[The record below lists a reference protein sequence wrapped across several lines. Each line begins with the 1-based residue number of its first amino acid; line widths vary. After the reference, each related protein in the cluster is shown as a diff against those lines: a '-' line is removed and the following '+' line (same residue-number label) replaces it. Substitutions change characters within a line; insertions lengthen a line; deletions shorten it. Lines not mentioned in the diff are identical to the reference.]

1 MAQMLLRNATT
12 KVAEA
17 LQGAIMELANQQK
30 SVVTAEVMILALVE
44 QKDSIVLRIFEE
56 LKRDSGALRRELS
69 DRILAHA
76 QTLPDIPPG
85 KTGTMRISQELQN
98 LFEAAEAQRKKFGD
112 DYVSTGAVFLAGFDK
127 NIPGA
132 RQVLSDCGLEYESSY
147 KALVA
152 IRGNLKIDQK
162 DDESRQSMIDKYTT
176 DMTALA
182 RRGALDP
189 VIGREMEIERVI
201 EILSRRKKNNP
212 VLIGEPGVGKT
223 VIVEGLAQRIVEAN
237 VPEHLLNKR
246 VLSLEM
252 GTLIAGA
259 KMQGEFE
266 ERLKTIIDEVVSSS
280 GEIIVF
286 IDELHTV
293 VGAGRTGGG
302 LDASNMLKPALA
314 RGMMQC
320 IGATTNREYKQ
331 FVESD
336 KALERRFQHV
346 RVQEPS
352 VAQTVEVL
360 KGLRPKY
367 EAHHQIEYTD
377 AALSSA
383 AELSDR
389 YIVDRCLP
397 DKAIDL
403 MDEAGASKHLK
414 VIHTPQALRA
424 LETERQALQEKKA
437 DAFKA
442 QDFERM
448 AAHQMELSRVE
459 AKIAAE
465 RQNSHSN
472 MNESERRVDAQDI
485 AAVVHRLTGI
495 PVDKMMSAEAERLR
509 NLESRLQV
517 RVIGQSHAVHS
528 VANAIRRNRAGLRKP
543 DAPIASFLFLGPTG
557 VGKTEL
563 AKAIAAELM
572 NDEAKIIRI
581 DMSEFMERHSVSKL
595 VGSPPGYVGYGEG
608 GQLTEKVRH
617 QPYSVVLFDEFE
629 KAHPDIYN
637 LLLQVLDE
645 GWLTDS
651 EGQRVSFRNCVIVGT
666 SNIGSEHLT
675 QARRPV
681 GIAAQAE
688 PLDESEEKKL
698 VLGEVKNHLRPEFV
712 NRLDEIIVF
721 HRLGATELS
730 AILGIQIRELAGRLE
745 RLGLTL
751 NVSESAQKALLEG
764 IDAASY
770 GARPLRRRIEQT
782 IENEIANLLV
792 SPNPPSSGEIQ
803 VDHHSGKFKITGIG
817 ASPGAKPGEVQRGQ
831 QPK

>member
-1 MAQMLLRNATT
+1 MAQMLLRNATS

-17 LQGAIMELANQQK
+17 LQGAIMELVNLQK
-30 SVVTAEVMILALVE
+30 SVVTAEVLILALVE
-44 QKDSIVLRIFEE
+44 QKDSVVIRIFEE

-76 QTLPDIPPG
+76 QTLPDIPQG
-85 KTGTMRISQELQN
+85 KTGSMRISQELQN
-98 LFEAAEAQRKKFGD
+98 LFEAADVQRKKFGD

-127 NIPGA
+127 SVPGA
-132 RQVLSDCGLEYESSY
+132 RQILLDCGLDYEASY
-147 KALVA
+147 KALSA

-162 DDESRQSMIDKYTT
+162 DDESRQSLIDKYTT

-182 RRGALDP
+182 RRGGLDP
-189 VIGREMEIERVI
+189 VIGREPEIERVI

-223 VIVEGLAQRIVEAN
+223 VIVEGLAQRIIAAD

-252 GTLIAGA
+252 GSLIAGA

-266 ERLKTIIDEVVSSS
+266 ERLKTIIDEVVSSA

-331 FVESD
+331 YIESD
-336 KALERRFQHV
+336 KALERRFQPV
-346 RVQEPS
+346 RVPQPT
-352 VAQTVEVL
+352 VAQTVEIL

-377 AALSSA
+377 AGLIAA
-383 AELSDR
+383 AEMSDR
-389 YIVDRCLP
+389 YISERYLP

-403 MDEAGASKHLK
+403 MDEAGSLKHLK
-414 VIHTPQALRA
+414 VIHTPQALRS
-424 LETERQALQEKKA
+424 LESERQVLSEKKA

-442 QDFERM
+442 QDFEQM

-459 AKIAAE
+459 AKITAE
-465 RQNSHSN
+465 RQTHQSAMS
-472 MNESERRVDAQDI
+472 ETERRVDARDI
-485 AAVVHRLTGI
+485 AAVVHRITGI
-495 PVDKMMSAEAERLR
+495 PVEKMISAEAERLR
-509 NLESRLQV
+509 NLESHLQS
-517 RVIGQSHAVHS
+517 RVIGQTHAVHS

-572 NDEAKIIRI
+572 GDESKIVRI
-581 DMSEFMERHSVSKL
+581 DMSEYMEKHSISKL

-608 GQLTEKVRH
+608 GQLTEKVRQ

-629 KAHPDIYN
+629 KAHPDTYN

-651 EGQRVSFRNCVIVGT
+651 EGQRVSFRNCVIIGT
-666 SNIGSEHLT
+666 SNIGSEHLNLKK
-675 QARRPV
+675 RPM
-681 GIAAQAE
+681 GIAAQSEPVDEGAE
-688 PLDESEEKKL
+688 KNL
-698 VLGEVKNHLRPEFV
+698 VMNEVKNYLRPEFI
-712 NRLDEIIVF
+712 NRLDEIIIF
-721 HRLGATELS
+721 HRLGVSELQAILEIQLKDLAARLVPLGLKMELS
-730 AILGIQIRELAGRLE
+730 AEAR
-745 RLGLTL
+745 
-751 NVSESAQKALLEG
+751 KALLEG
-764 IDAASY
+764 IDASTY

-782 IENEIANLLV
+782 VENEIANLLV
-792 SPNPPSSGEIQ
+792 SANPPSSGAIK
-803 VDHHSGKFKITGIG
+803 VDYKGGEFKLS
-817 ASPGAKPGEVQRGQ
+817 AVDQRDS
-831 QPK
+831 

>member
-1 MAQMLLRNATT
+1 MAQMLLRNATS

-17 LQGAIMELANQQK
+17 LQGAIMELVNLQK
-30 SVVTAEVMILALVE
+30 SVVTAEVLILALVE
-44 QKDSIVLRIFEE
+44 QKDSVVIRIFEE

-76 QTLPDIPPG
+76 QTLPDIPQG
-85 KTGTMRISQELQN
+85 KTGSMRISQELQN
-98 LFEAAEAQRKKFGD
+98 LFEAADVQRKKFGD

-127 NIPGA
+127 SVPGA
-132 RQVLSDCGLEYESSY
+132 RQILLDCGLDYEASY
-147 KALVA
+147 KALSA

-162 DDESRQSMIDKYTT
+162 DDESRQSLIDKYTT

-182 RRGALDP
+182 RRGGLDP
-189 VIGREMEIERVI
+189 VIGREPEIERVI
-201 EILSRRKKNNP
+201 ETLSRRKKNNP

-223 VIVEGLAQRIVEAN
+223 VIVEGLAQRIIAAD

-252 GTLIAGA
+252 GSLIAGA

-266 ERLKTIIDEVVSSS
+266 ERLKTIIDEVVSSA

-331 FVESD
+331 YIESD
-336 KALERRFQHV
+336 KALERRFQPV
-346 RVQEPS
+346 RVPQPT
-352 VAQTVEVL
+352 VAQTVEIL

-377 AALSSA
+377 AGLIAA
-383 AELSDR
+383 AEMSDR
-389 YIVDRCLP
+389 YISERYLP

-403 MDEAGASKHLK
+403 MDEAGSLKHLK
-414 VIHTPQALRA
+414 VIHTPQALRS
-424 LETERQALQEKKA
+424 LESERQVLSEKKA

-442 QDFERM
+442 QDFEQM

-459 AKIAAE
+459 AKITAE
-465 RQNSHSN
+465 RQTHQSAMS
-472 MNESERRVDAQDI
+472 ETERRVDARDI
-485 AAVVHRLTGI
+485 AAVVHRITGI
-495 PVDKMMSAEAERLR
+495 PVEKMISAEAERLR
-509 NLESRLQV
+509 NLESHLQS
-517 RVIGQSHAVHS
+517 RVIGQTHAVHS

-572 NDEAKIIRI
+572 GDESKIVRI
-581 DMSEFMERHSVSKL
+581 DMSEYMEKHSISKL

-608 GQLTEKVRH
+608 GQLTEKVRQ

-629 KAHPDIYN
+629 KAHPDTYN

-651 EGQRVSFRNCVIVGT
+651 EGQRVSFRNCVIIGT
-666 SNIGSEHLT
+666 SNIGSEHLNLKK
-675 QARRPV
+675 RPM
-681 GIAAQAE
+681 GIAAQSEPVDEGAE
-688 PLDESEEKKL
+688 KNL
-698 VLGEVKNHLRPEFV
+698 VMNEVKNYLRPEFI
-712 NRLDEIIVF
+712 NRLDEIIIF
-721 HRLGATELS
+721 HRLGVSELQAILEIQLKDLAARLVPLGLKMELS
-730 AILGIQIRELAGRLE
+730 AEAR
-745 RLGLTL
+745 
-751 NVSESAQKALLEG
+751 KALLEG
-764 IDAASY
+764 IDASTY

-782 IENEIANLLV
+782 VENEIANLLV
-792 SPNPPSSGEIQ
+792 SANPPSSGAIK
-803 VDHHSGKFKITGIG
+803 VDYKGGEFKLS
-817 ASPGAKPGEVQRGQ
+817 AVDQRDS
-831 QPK
+831 

>member
-1 MAQMLLRNATT
+1 MAQMLLRNATS

-17 LQGAIMELANQQK
+17 LQGAIMELVNLQK
-30 SVVTAEVMILALVE
+30 SVVTAEVLILALIE

-76 QTLPDIPPG
+76 QTLPDIPSG
-85 KTGTMRISQELQN
+85 KTGSMRISQELQN
-98 LFEAAEAQRKKFGD
+98 LFEAADVQRKKFGD

-127 NIPGA
+127 TVVGL
-132 RQVLSDCGLEYESSY
+132 RQILTDSNLDYESSY
-147 KALVA
+147 KALSA

-176 DMTALA
+176 DMTAIA
-182 RRGALDP
+182 RRGGLDP
-189 VIGREMEIERVI
+189 VIGREAEIERVI

-223 VIVEGLAQRIVEAN
+223 VIVEGLAQRIVAAD

-252 GTLIAGA
+252 GSLIAGA

-266 ERLKTIIDEVVSSS
+266 ERLKTIIDEVVSSA

-293 VGAGRTGGG
+293 VGTGRTGGG

-331 FVESD
+331 YIESD
-336 KALERRFQHV
+336 KALERRFQPV
-346 RVQEPS
+346 RVPQPT
-352 VAQTVEVL
+352 VAQTIEIL

-377 AALSSA
+377 AALIAA
-383 AELSDR
+383 AEMSDR
-389 YIVDRCLP
+389 YIADRHLP

-403 MDEAGASKHLK
+403 MDEAGSSKHLK
-414 VIHTPQALRA
+414 VIHTPLALRV
-424 LETERQALQEKKA
+424 LESERQALHEKKA
-437 DAFKA
+437 EAFKA

-448 AAHQMELSRVE
+448 ASHQMELSRVE
-459 AKIAAE
+459 AKITGE
-465 RQNSHSN
+465 RQKYQSATS
-472 MNESERRVDAQDI
+472 EQERRVDARDI

-495 PVDKMMSAEAERLR
+495 PVEKMLSAEAERLR
-509 NLESRLQV
+509 NLESYLQQ
-517 RVIGQSHAVHS
+517 RVIGQAHAVHS
-528 VANAIRRNRAGLRKP
+528 VANAIRRNRAGLRKA

-572 NDEAKIIRI
+572 GDESKIIRI
-581 DMSEFMERHSVSKL
+581 DMSEFMEKHSVSKM

-608 GQLTEKVRH
+608 GQLTEKVRQ

-666 SNIGSEHLT
+666 SNIGSEHLLPK
-675 QARRPV
+675 RRPL
-681 GIAAQAE
+681 GIASQVEPVDEVAE
-688 PLDESEEKKL
+688 KNL
-698 VLGEVKNHLRPEFV
+698 VLGEVKNYLRPEFI

-721 HRLGATELS
+721 HRLGTLELE
-730 AILGIQIRELAGRLE
+730 AILEIQIQDLTSRLE
-745 RLGLTL
+745 RLGLKID
-751 NVSESAQKALLEG
+751 VSKAARSALLEG
-764 IDAASY
+764 IDASSY

-792 SPNPPSSGEIQ
+792 SPNPPASGTIK
-803 VDHHSGKFKITGIG
+803 VDFQNGQFKLTG
-817 ASPGAKPGEVQRGQ
+817 VDQGQ
-831 QPK
+831 L

>member
-1 MAQMLLRNATT
+1 MAQMLLRNATS

-17 LQGAIMELANQQK
+17 LQGAIMELVNLQK
-30 SVVTAEVMILALVE
+30 SVVTAEVLILALVE
-44 QKDSIVLRIFEE
+44 QKDSVVIRIFEE

-76 QTLPDIPPG
+76 QTLPDIPQG
-85 KTGTMRISQELQN
+85 KTGSMRISQELQN
-98 LFEAAEAQRKKFGD
+98 LFEAADIQRKKFGD

-127 NIPGA
+127 GVPGA
-132 RQVLSDCGLEYESSY
+132 RQILLDCGLDYETSY
-147 KALVA
+147 KALSA

-189 VIGREMEIERVI
+189 VIGREPEIERVI

-223 VIVEGLAQRIVEAN
+223 VIVEGLAQRIIAAN

-252 GTLIAGA
+252 GSLIAGA

-266 ERLKTIIDEVVSSS
+266 ERLKTIIDEVVSSA

-331 FVESD
+331 YIESD
-336 KALERRFQHV
+336 KALERRFQPV
-346 RVQEPS
+346 RVPQPT
-352 VAQTVEVL
+352 VAQTVEIL

-377 AALSSA
+377 AGLIAA
-383 AELSDR
+383 AEMSDR
-389 YIVDRCLP
+389 YISERFLP

-403 MDEAGASKHLK
+403 IDEAGSLKHLK
-414 VIHTPQALRA
+414 VIHTPQALRT
-424 LETERQALQEKKA
+424 LESERQALLEKKA
-437 DAFKA
+437 EAFKA
-442 QDFERM
+442 QDFEQM

-459 AKIAAE
+459 AKITAE
-465 RQNSHSN
+465 RHNQQSAMS
-472 MNESERRVDAQDI
+472 ETERRVDASDI

-495 PVDKMMSAEAERLR
+495 PVEKMISAEAERLR
-509 NLESRLQV
+509 NLEAHLQA
-517 RVIGQSHAVHS
+517 RVIGQTHAVHS

-563 AKAIAAELM
+563 AKAIATELM
-572 NDEAKIIRI
+572 GDESKIVRI
-581 DMSEFMERHSVSKL
+581 DMSEYMEKHSVSKL

-608 GQLTEKVRH
+608 GQLTEKVRQ

-651 EGQRVSFRNCVIVGT
+651 EGQRVSFRNCVIIGT
-666 SNIGSEHLT
+666 SNIGSEHLNLKK
-675 QARRPV
+675 RPM
-681 GIAAQAE
+681 GIAAQSEPVDEGAE
-688 PLDESEEKKL
+688 KSL
-698 VLGEVKNHLRPEFV
+698 VMSEVKNYLRPEFI

-721 HRLGATELS
+721 HRLGASELQAILEIQLKDLARRMEPLGFTMELS
-730 AILGIQIRELAGRLE
+730 EEAR
-745 RLGLTL
+745 
-751 NVSESAQKALLEG
+751 SALLEG
-764 IDAASY
+764 IDASTY

-782 IENEIANLLV
+782 VENEIANLLV
-792 SPNPPSSGEIQ
+792 SENPPSSGVIK
-803 VDHHSGKFKITGIG
+803 VDYEDGKFKLS
-817 ASPGAKPGEVQRGQ
+817 AVAQR
-831 QPK
+831 KS

>member
-1 MAQMLLRNATT
+1 MAQMLLRNATS

-17 LQGAIMELANQQK
+17 LQGAIMELVNLQK
-30 SVVTAEVMILALVE
+30 SVVTAEVLILALVE
-44 QKDSIVLRIFEE
+44 QKDSVVIRIFEE

-76 QTLPDIPPG
+76 QTLPDIPQG
-85 KTGTMRISQELQN
+85 KTGSMRISQELQN
-98 LFEAAEAQRKKFGD
+98 LFEAADVQRKKFGD

-127 NIPGA
+127 SVPGA
-132 RQVLSDCGLEYESSY
+132 RQILLDCGLDYEASY
-147 KALVA
+147 KALSA

-162 DDESRQSMIDKYTT
+162 DDESRQSLIDKYTT

-182 RRGALDP
+182 RRGGLDP
-189 VIGREMEIERVI
+189 VIGREPEIERVI

-223 VIVEGLAQRIVEAN
+223 VIVEGLAQRIIAAD

-252 GTLIAGA
+252 GSLIAGA

-266 ERLKTIIDEVVSSS
+266 ERLKTIIDEVVSSA

-331 FVESD
+331 YIESD
-336 KALERRFQHV
+336 KALERRFQPV
-346 RVQEPS
+346 RVPQPT
-352 VAQTVEVL
+352 VAQTVEIL

-377 AALSSA
+377 AGLIAA
-383 AELSDR
+383 AEMSDR
-389 YIVDRCLP
+389 YISERYLP

-403 MDEAGASKHLK
+403 MDEAGSLKHLK
-414 VIHTPQALRA
+414 VIHTPQALRS
-424 LETERQALQEKKA
+424 LESERQVLSEKKA

-442 QDFERM
+442 QDFEQM

-459 AKIAAE
+459 AKITAE
-465 RQNSHSN
+465 RQTHQSAMS
-472 MNESERRVDAQDI
+472 EAERRVDARDI
-485 AAVVHRLTGI
+485 AAVVHRITGI
-495 PVDKMMSAEAERLR
+495 PVEKMISAEAERLR
-509 NLESRLQV
+509 NLESHLQS
-517 RVIGQSHAVHS
+517 RVIGQTHAVHS

-572 NDEAKIIRI
+572 GDESKIVRI
-581 DMSEFMERHSVSKL
+581 DMSEYMEKHSISKL

-608 GQLTEKVRH
+608 GQLTEKVRQ

-629 KAHPDIYN
+629 KAHPDTYN

-651 EGQRVSFRNCVIVGT
+651 EGQRVSFRNCVIIGT
-666 SNIGSEHLT
+666 SNIGSEHLNLKK
-675 QARRPV
+675 RPM
-681 GIAAQAE
+681 GIAAQSEPVDEGAE
-688 PLDESEEKKL
+688 KNL
-698 VLGEVKNHLRPEFV
+698 VMNEVKNYLRPEFI
-712 NRLDEIIVF
+712 NRLDEIIIF
-721 HRLGATELS
+721 HRLGVSELQAILEIQLKDLAARLVPLGLKMELS
-730 AILGIQIRELAGRLE
+730 AEAR
-745 RLGLTL
+745 
-751 NVSESAQKALLEG
+751 KALLEG
-764 IDAASY
+764 IDASTY

-782 IENEIANLLV
+782 VENEIANLLV
-792 SPNPPSSGEIQ
+792 SANPPSSGAIK
-803 VDHHSGKFKITGIG
+803 VDYKGGEFKLS
-817 ASPGAKPGEVQRGQ
+817 AVDQRDS
-831 QPK
+831 

>member
-1 MAQMLLRNATT
+1 MAQMLLRTATS

-17 LQGAIMELANQQK
+17 LQGAIMELVNLQK
-30 SVVTAEVMILALVE
+30 SVVTAEVLILALVE
-44 QKDSIVLRIFEE
+44 QKDSVVIRIFEE

-76 QTLPDIPPG
+76 QTLPDIPQG
-85 KTGTMRISQELQN
+85 KTGSMRISQELQN
-98 LFEAAEAQRKKFGD
+98 LFEAADVQRKKFGD

-127 NIPGA
+127 SVPGA
-132 RQVLSDCGLEYESSY
+132 RQILLDCGLDYEASY
-147 KALVA
+147 KALSA

-162 DDESRQSMIDKYTT
+162 DDESRQSLIDKYTT

-182 RRGALDP
+182 RRGGLDP
-189 VIGREMEIERVI
+189 VIGREPEIERVI

-223 VIVEGLAQRIVEAN
+223 VIVEGLAQRIIAAD

-252 GTLIAGA
+252 GSLIAGA

-266 ERLKTIIDEVVSSS
+266 ERLKTIIDEVVSSA

-331 FVESD
+331 YIESD
-336 KALERRFQHV
+336 KALERRFQPV
-346 RVQEPS
+346 RVPQPT
-352 VAQTVEVL
+352 VAQTVEIL

-377 AALSSA
+377 AGLIAA
-383 AELSDR
+383 AEMSDR
-389 YIVDRCLP
+389 YISERYLP

-403 MDEAGASKHLK
+403 MDEAGSLKHLK
-414 VIHTPQALRA
+414 VIHTPQALRS
-424 LETERQALQEKKA
+424 LESERQVLSEKKA

-442 QDFERM
+442 QDFEQM

-459 AKIAAE
+459 AKITAE
-465 RQNSHSN
+465 RQTHQSAMS
-472 MNESERRVDAQDI
+472 ETERRVDARDI
-485 AAVVHRLTGI
+485 AAVVHRITGI
-495 PVDKMMSAEAERLR
+495 PVEKMISAEAERLR
-509 NLESRLQV
+509 NLESHLQS
-517 RVIGQSHAVHS
+517 RVIGQTHAVHS

-572 NDEAKIIRI
+572 GDESKIVRI
-581 DMSEFMERHSVSKL
+581 DMSEYMEKHSISKL

-608 GQLTEKVRH
+608 GQLTEKVRQ

-629 KAHPDIYN
+629 KAHPDTYN

-651 EGQRVSFRNCVIVGT
+651 EGQRVSFRNCVIIGT
-666 SNIGSEHLT
+666 SNIGSEHLNLKK
-675 QARRPV
+675 RPM
-681 GIAAQAE
+681 GIAAQSEPVDEGAE
-688 PLDESEEKKL
+688 KNL
-698 VLGEVKNHLRPEFV
+698 VMNEVKNYLRPEFI
-712 NRLDEIIVF
+712 NRLDEIIIF
-721 HRLGATELS
+721 HRLGVSELQAILEIQLKDLAARLVPLGLKMELS
-730 AILGIQIRELAGRLE
+730 VEAR
-745 RLGLTL
+745 
-751 NVSESAQKALLEG
+751 KALLEG
-764 IDAASY
+764 IDASTY

-782 IENEIANLLV
+782 VENEIANLLV
-792 SPNPPSSGEIQ
+792 SANPPSSGAIK
-803 VDHHSGKFKITGIG
+803 VDYKGGEFKLS
-817 ASPGAKPGEVQRGQ
+817 AVDQRDS
-831 QPK
+831 